1 MRKED
6 KGIIIAQIAETVK
19 EYSCFYLAE
28 TATLNA
34 EKTSNLRRACFKEG
48 IKMMVVKNALL
59 HKAPEGLDT
68 DYSPLYRSLKGST
81 TMFFANVGNAPAKLI
96 KEFRKTSEDLVLKAA
111 YVEEGFYIGA
121 DQLDVLVAIKSKN
134 ELIAEVIA
142 SYNLLQR
149 MLYRL
154 FSQVV
159 LPYMEYCRLYQKDKN
174 LYKNI
179 ITNNNI

>member
-59 HKAPEGLDT
+59 HKALEGLDT
-68 DYSPLYRSLKGST
+68 DYSPLYGSLKGST
-81 TMFFANVGNAPAKLI
+81 KNRTRANNRYRALVRFF
-96 KEFRKTSEDLVLKAA
+96 
-111 YVEEGFYIGA
+111 EGFYN
-121 DQLDVLVAIKSKN
+121 DVLCKCWQCTCKA
-134 ELIAEVIA
+134 
-142 SYNLLQR
+142 
-149 MLYRL
+149 
-154 FSQVV
+154 
-159 LPYMEYCRLYQKDKN
+159 D
-174 LYKNI
+174 
-179 ITNNNI
+179 

>member
-6 KGIIIAQIAETVK
+6 KGTIIAQIAETVK

-59 HKAPEGLDT
+59 HKALEGLDT
-68 DYSPLYRSLKGST
+68 DYSPLYGSLKGST
-81 TMFFANVGNAPAKLI
+81 TMFFANVGNAPATLI
-96 KEFRKTSEDLVLKAA
+96 KEFGKTSEDLVLKAA

-121 DQLDVLVAIKSKN
+121 DQLDALVAIKSKN

-142 SYNLLQR
+142 LLQ
-149 MLYRL
+149 
-154 FSQVV
+154 SPAKNVV
-159 LPYMEYCRLYQKDKN
+159 SALQSSGSTLHGVLQTLSER
-174 LYKNI
+174 
-179 ITNNNI
+179 

>member
-6 KGIIIAQIAETVK
+6 KGTIIAQIAETVK

-59 HKAPEGLDT
+59 HKALEGLDT
-68 DYSPLYRSLKGST
+68 DYSPLYGSLKGST
-81 TMFFANVGNAPAKLI
+81 TMFFANVAPAKLI

-121 DQLDVLVAIKSKN
+121 DQLDALVAIKSKN

-142 SYNLLQR
+142 LLQ
-149 MLYRL
+149 
-154 FSQVV
+154 SPAKNVV
-159 LPYMEYCRLYQKDKN
+159 SALQSSGSTLHGVLQTLSER
-174 LYKNI
+174 
-179 ITNNNI
+179 

>member
-6 KGIIIAQIAETVK
+6 KGTIIAQIAETVK

-34 EKTSNLRRACFKEG
+34 LEG
-48 IKMMVVKNALL
+48 F
-59 HKAPEGLDT
+59 DT
-68 DYSPLYRSLKGST
+68 DYSPLYGSLKGST

-121 DQLDVLVAIKSKN
+121 DQLDALVAIKSKN

-142 SYNLLQR
+142 LLQ
-149 MLYRL
+149 
-154 FSQVV
+154 SPAKNVV
-159 LPYMEYCRLYQKDKN
+159 SALQSSGSTLHGVLQTLSER
-174 LYKNI
+174 
-179 ITNNNI
+179 